1 MRSLYEVMNK
11 KANIVKENDNFLS
24 DMQSLFTDKF
34 QGIRNIP
41 ELPVEASKSEWEEVS
56 DFYKTVLS
64 KRFSFEKHKH
74 LRYFVLEALKESDI
88 MMHHPLLEVG
98 SDYVKVELYTHNI
111 NEISEMDLKLAKFID
126 EVYEDIK
133 FIQEF

>member
-1 MRSLYEVMNK
+1 MKNLYSQIQK
-11 KANIVKENDNFLS
+11 KSKILNEDFGFS
-24 DMQSLFTDKF
+24 SGMQNLFTDKF

-88 MMHHPLLEVG
+88 MMHHPLLEIG

>member
-1 MRSLYEVMNK
+1 MKNLYNQIQK
-11 KANIVKENDNFLS
+11 KSKILNEDFSFSNG
-24 DMQSLFTDKF
+24 MQNLFTDKF

-41 ELPVEASKSEWEEVS
+41 ELPVAASKSEWEEVS

-74 LRYFVLEALKESDI
+74 LRYFVLEALKESDN
-88 MMHHPLLEVG
+88 MMHHPFLEVG
-98 SDYVKVELYTHNI
+98 SDYVRVELYTLDI
-111 NEISEMDLKLAKFID
+111 NDISELDLKLAKFID
-126 EVYEDIK
+126 EIFDDIK

>member
-1 MRSLYEVMNK
+1 MKNLYSQIQK
-11 KANIVKENDNFLS
+11 KSKILNEDFS
-24 DMQSLFTDKF
+24 FSSGMQNLFTDKF

-41 ELPVEASKSEWEEVS
+41 ELPVEPSESEWEEVS

-64 KRFSFEKHKH
+64 KTFSFKRHKH
-74 LRYFVLEALKESDI
+74 LRYFISETLKESDR
-88 MMHHPLLEVG
+88 MMHHPHLEVG
-98 SDYVKVELYTHNI
+98 SDYVKIVLFTHDI
-111 NEISEMDLKLAKFID
+111 NEISEMDLRLAKFID

>member
-1 MRSLYEVMNK
+1 MKNLYSQIQK
-11 KANIVKENDNFLS
+11 KSKTLNEDSDFSS
-24 DMQSLFTDKF
+24 DMQNLFTNKF

-64 KRFSFEKHKH
+64 KSFSFDRHKH
-74 LRYFVLEALKESDI
+74 LRYFVLEALKESDRMI
-88 MMHHPLLEVG
+88 HHPRLEVG
-98 SDYVKVELYTHNI
+98 SDYVKVELYTHDI